1 MSNLVEVRQPGRHP
15 LRLEVVDRLDIGREC
30 DGLLL
35 VDERVSRRHLRLEA
49 VVEGLQVT
57 DLGSSNGT
65 YLDGERLQGSAVI
78 GPDTT
83 LRIGSTSILVMR
95 RSLPFDEPDTP
106 PGAGQE
112 AEIDLRST
120 SSDTPAG
127 GLFHEHPHQAV
138 PLPEPTTWSPGS
150 PRRRSARVERP
161 IRLRR

>member
-15 LRLEVVDRLDIGREC
+15 LRLEVLDRLDIGREC
-30 DGLLL
+30 DGLLI
-35 VDERVSRRHLRLEA
+35 VDERVSRRHLRLE
-49 VVEGLQVT
+49 VVVDGLQVT

-65 YLDGERLQGSAVI
+65 YLDGERLHGPAVI

-83 LRIGSTSILVMR
+83 LQIGSTSILVMR
-95 RSLPFDEPDTP
+95 RKPPFGEPGPAAND
-106 PGAGQE
+106 
-112 AEIDLRST
+112 EIDLRST
-120 SSDTPAG
+120 SSETPAG

-138 PLPEPTTWSPGS
+138 PLPEPTTWSPES

>member
-1 MSNLVEVRQPGRHP
+1 MNTLVEVRQPGRHP

-30 DGLLL
+30 DGLLI
-35 VDERVSRRHLRLEA
+35 VDERVSRRHLRLES

-65 YLDGERLQGSAVI
+65 YLDGERLEGSAVI

-95 RSLPFDEPDTP
+95 RNLPFGD
-106 PGAGQE
+106 PGPE
-112 AEIDLRST
+112 SAEIDLRST

-138 PLPEPTTWSPGS
+138 PLPEPTTWNPES